1 MKSLLR
7 AKKAPLLLV
16 LLALFAAAGEGFWL
30 SRVYSS
36 ARDRDIAAKKTEV
49 AALIRARAAGV
60 ISSEDFNYPLTDAQ
74 QSLFR
79 DLFIRVQSPEIVR
92 MKIWNEDQV
101 VLWSNLSEIIGQKFP
116 DNDEVKDAYRG
127 EVVLTIEEQKAEHVS
142 ERQYASLAEI
152 YVPLIGPA
160 GKVIGV
166 VEIYEPAV
174 IIDRAA
180 NDEVRRAGVPAVTAT
195 AAAYAILAAALLR
208 AGKKKRPTPPD
219 GAGAPKG
226 ES

>member
-1 MKSLLR
+1 MKPLLR
-7 AKKAPLLLV
+7 SKKTVILLAVLALV
-16 LLALFAAAGEGFWL
+16 LAAGEGFWL
-30 SRVYSS
+30 SRIYAS

-49 AALIRARAAGV
+49 AALIRERAAGI
-60 ISSEDFNYPLTDAQ
+60 ISSEDFAYPLTDAQ
-74 QSLFR
+74 QALFR
-79 DLFIRVQSPEIVR
+79 NLFSQIQSPEIVR

-116 DNDEVKDAYRG
+116 DNDEVKEAYRG
-127 EVVLTIEEQKAEHVS
+127 DVVLAIEEQKAEHVS

-174 IIDRAA
+174 IIDRDA

-195 AAAYAILAAALLR
+195 VAAYVILAAALLR
-208 AGKKKRPTPPD
+208 AGKRKRPSPPNGS
-219 GAGAPKG
+219 GASRGA
-226 ES
+226 S